1 MDEILDKI
9 EEFQTEKLDSFIE
22 QYNLTDGEIPQ
33 KFGMYYP
40 YNNYWESKLFE

>member
-22 QYNLTDGEIPQ
+22 QYILTDGEIPQ

-40 YNNYWESKLFE
+40 YNNF